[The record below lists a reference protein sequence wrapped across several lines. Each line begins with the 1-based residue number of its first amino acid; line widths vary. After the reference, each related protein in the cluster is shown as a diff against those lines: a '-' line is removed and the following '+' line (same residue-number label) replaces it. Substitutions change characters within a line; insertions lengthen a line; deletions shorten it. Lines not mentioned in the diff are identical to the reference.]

1 MINRLKKMMLQNE
14 DKLDEQNVASRKI
27 HSYYSV
33 EDINIIK
40 Y

>member
-1 MINRLKKMMLQNE
+1 MLQNE
-14 DKLDEQNVASRKI
+14 GKHNEENVTSKKI
-27 HSYYSV
+27 NTYYLHVV

>member
-1 MINRLKKMMLQNE
+1 MLQNE
-14 DKLDEQNVASRKI
+14 DKHDNKMWQKKKKI
-27 HSYYSV
+27 HTYYLV